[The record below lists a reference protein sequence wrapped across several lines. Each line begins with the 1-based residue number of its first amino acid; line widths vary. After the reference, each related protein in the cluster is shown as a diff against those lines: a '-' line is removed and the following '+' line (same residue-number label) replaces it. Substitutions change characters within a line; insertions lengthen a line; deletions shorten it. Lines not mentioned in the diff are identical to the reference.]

1 MPLDELLLVTEARAA
16 ADDVLGSYLRLPVA
30 KALDV
35 GTRAGFDRAVA
46 ALAARLR
53 RRAGPVDEAAV
64 KAAMAKLDVDWTAL
78 SVARRKQL
86 IAEAVVAAGGEVG
99 QADDALAPEF
109 ERAAEDTVVQTR
121 RRARTV
127 GGLAVAAALNALD
140 RRIIRHVRRSQAVFV
155 QAEYATRATVLGEEA
170 ARIVAEGMLAG
181 FGRADIARDLQ
192 RAATA
197 AFAGRSAYYWEVV
210 AASAVSTARSMGQI
224 SSMAEAGVERY
235 VIEATLDEVTTDTC
249 RFLHGKTFSVGD
261 ALRRFERIEAA
272 RTVDELKAAQP
283 WVRQATDPDSGRSVL
298 YVERS
303 GRRTPIAEVARS
315 GFGNKDDVGEFR
327 RTADER
333 AMLDMGVSFPPFHD
347 LCRSCAVAAG

>member
-1 MPLDELLLVTEARAA
+1 MPPDELLLVTEARAA
-16 ADDVLGSYLRLPVA
+16 ADAVLGSYLRLPVA
-30 KALDV
+30 KALDL
-35 GTRAGFDRAVA
+35 GARAGFDRAVA
-46 ALAARLR
+46 APAARLR
-53 RRAGPVDEAAV
+53 RRVGPLDAAAV
-64 KAAMAKLDVDWTAL
+64 KAAMAKLDVDWSAL
-78 SVARRKQL
+78 PAARRKQL
-86 IAEAVVAAGGEVG
+86 VAEAVAAARGEVD
-99 QADDALAPEF
+99 QAGEGLAPEL
-109 ERAAEDTVVQTR
+109 ERATADTVKQTR
-121 RRARTV
+121 HRARAV

-140 RRIIRHVRRSQAVFV
+140 RRVIRHVHWSQVAFV
-155 QAEYATRATVLGEEA
+155 QAEYGARAGVLGEEA
-170 ARIVAEGMLAG
+170 ARVVAEGMQAG
-181 FGRADIARDLQ
+181 LGRADIARDLE

-210 AASAVSTARSMGQI
+210 ASSAVSTARSMGQI

-235 VIEATLDEVTTDTC
+235 VIEAVLDEVTTPCC

-298 YVERS
+298 YVERG

-315 GFGNKDDVGEFR
+315 GFGVKDDVGELR

-333 AMLDMGVSFPPFHD
+333 AMLDMGVSFPPFHG
-347 LCRSCAVAAG
+347 LCRSQALALA